1 MGQIDLRDTP
11 LNISMAAK
19 RLRNKL
25 RQISAAAFQTE
36 KAERFFIEM
45 VHDAY
50 HKGQITEKKMSELF
64 SVSCT
69 SLARDALHG
78 EYDEEEVFI
87 FEDKEEVYGPN

>member
-1 MGQIDLRDTP
+1 MGQIDLRDAP
-11 LNISMAAK
+11 LNIRTAAK

-25 RQISAAAFQTE
+25 RQISAAAFQAE
-36 KAERFFIEM
+36 RAERFFIEM

-50 HKGQITEKKMSELF
+50 HKGLITEEKMNELF
-64 SVSCT
+64 SISCT

-87 FEDKEEVYGPN
+87 FEDKEEICGPN

>member
-25 RQISAAAFQTE
+25 RQISAAAYRAE

-50 HKGQITEKKMSELF
+50 HKGQITEEKMNKLF
-64 SVSCT
+64 SISCT